1 MTQPAR
7 ARFTFEEYIAL
18 EEYSNVRH
26 EFFDGQ
32 LFAMSGGTPEHAE
45 LAARCITLLSQLLR
59 GRPCRVYSSD
69 LRVRISATGLATYP
83 DISVVCGPLVRDA
96 KDANTVLNPILLV
109 EILSESTA
117 AYDRGEKFS
126 HYKQIDTLQEYML
139 VCPWDKTVEIR
150 TRPDPDTTSD
160 EPGGGWK
167 VQSYGVEQTVVLARM
182 GIQFSGSEL
191 FVEQLP
197 EQLKPTL

>member
-83 DISVVCGPLVRDA
+83 DISVVCGPLVRDG
-96 KDANTVLNPILLV
+96 KDPNTVLNPILLV

-150 TRPDPDTTSD
+150 TRPEQALANSAPES
-160 EPGGGWK
+160 GWIA
-167 VQSYGVEQTVVLARM
+167 QTYGVDQTVVLARL
-182 GIQFSGSEL
+182 GIQFGAGEL
-191 FVEQLP
+191 FVE
-197 EQLKPTL
+197 